1 MGYLNEL
8 LSKNPLVID
17 GDTIRPH
24 HKYTDDLY
32 TGGNHKI
39 TNYDRIKS
47 MSVEEMARWIVG
59 LKLVFEC
66 HALGGDAHEVLPKL
80 NNSEKQELDEWLE
93 EGKATYKQWLLQE
106 VSENE

>member
-8 LSKNPLVID
+8 LSRNPLVID

-32 TGGNHKI
+32 MGSENKM

-47 MSVEEMARWIVG
+47 MSVEDFTKFISNITKVVAV
-59 LKLVFEC
+59 KLDKDYVVNDKRFI
-66 HALGGDAHEVLPKL
+66 
-80 NNSEKQELDEWLE
+80 Q
-93 EGKATYKQWLLQE
+93 QWLLQE